1 MAEKHDI
8 KGIADLLQ
16 TTLQDGQQ
24 VANFTTKSLIATGEN
39 YGSLMLAVTAT
50 LKTTEKEE
58 ESTLHVVAKLPP
70 PNEWLKKM
78 FNIPVTF
85 KREIA
90 MYNVVIPTLQTFQLQ
105 QGLLE
110 VFDGFPASYAARIS
124 LGEHQ
129 TSLLL
134 SRQIIFL

>member
-1 MAEKHDI
+1 MAQKYDI
-8 KGIADLLQ
+8 KGLADLLQ
-16 TTLQDGQQ
+16 PTLQDGQQ
-24 VANFTTKSLIATGEN
+24 VASFTTKSLIAAGEN

-50 LKTTEKEE
+50 LRTTESGE

-70 PNEWLKKM
+70 PNDWLKKM

-90 MYNVVIPTLQTFQLQ
+90 MYNVVIPTLKTFQLE

-110 VFDGFPASYAARIS
+110 AFDGFPASYAARIS
-124 LGEHQ
+124 LGE
-129 TSLLL
+129 
-134 SRQIIFL
+134 